1 MTKILI
7 MGHTGLAGNAIFSD
21 LHLHFENVFG
31 MSSTE
36 LDLRDREKVLRVISE
51 LKPNVVINAAA
62 IVGGILANRDSP
74 VRFLSENLQMQTNLI
89 DAAHR
94 ANVEKFVFLG
104 SSCIYPRDTPQ
115 PITEEQILTSPLE
128 KTNEAYAIA
137 KIAGVKL
144 IDAYNSE
151 FGYNWVSLMPS
162 NLYGPFD
169 TFDKVNGHVIPSLFA
184 KIEQAQSMD
193 KDSVELWGTGSPL
206 REFLHSHDL
215 AAAVRVII
223 QNPTKYSI
231 LNVGSGVNISIKDL
245 ASLIAEVVG
254 YKGEIIFNPSFPDG
268 THEKLMNSSKMR
280 ELGWE
285 PTISLEDG
293 LRKTYA
299 WYLEIGSILTRKA
312 T

>member
-299 WYLEIGSILTRKA
+299 WYLEIDSILTRKA

>member
-1 MTKILI
+1 MSSILI
-7 MGHTGLAGNAIFSD
+7 TGHTGLAGNAIFSD
-21 LHLHFENVFG
+21 LQLHFENIHG
-31 MSSTE
+31 MSSAE
-36 LDLRDREKVLRVISE
+36 LDLRDREKVLRVLFE
-51 LKPNVVINAAA
+51 LKPNIVINAAA

-74 VRFLSENLQMQTNLI
+74 VRFLSENLQIQTNLI

-94 ANVEKFVFLG
+94 ANVEKFIFLG

-115 PITEEQILTSPLE
+115 PIAEEQILGGPLE

-151 FGYNWVSLMPS
+151 FGHSWVSLMPS
-162 NLYGPFD
+162 SLYGPFD

-184 KIEQAQSMD
+184 KIEQARRLGH
-193 KDSVELWGTGSPL
+193 DSVELLGTGLPL
-206 REFLHSHDL
+206 REFLHSNDL

-231 LNVGSGVNISIKDL
+231 FNVGSGVNISIQDL
-245 ASLIAEVVG
+245 ATLIAKVVG
-254 YKGEIIFNPSFPDG
+254 YAGELRFNPSFPDG
-268 THEKLMNSSKMR
+268 TLEKLMNSSRMR

-293 LRKTYA
+293 LRKTYS
-299 WYLEIGSILTRKA
+299 WYLENSSKLRGKA

>member
-299 WYLEIGSILTRKA
+299 WYLEIGSILTRRA